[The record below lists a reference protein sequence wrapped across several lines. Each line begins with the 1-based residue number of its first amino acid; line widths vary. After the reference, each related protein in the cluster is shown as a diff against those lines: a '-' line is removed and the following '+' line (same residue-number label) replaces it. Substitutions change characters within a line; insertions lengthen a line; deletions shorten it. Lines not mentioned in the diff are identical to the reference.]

1 LKIEHPAQ
9 VEFHRGKMAKS
20 YIDNLLGD
28 NEKILLVT
36 HQHWFVLLRSI
47 VIELAFIILLLIGI
61 TIPVLISGIS
71 WAAFLYLLLLIPSV
85 LIAWRVINWNSQK
98 FIITNHRVINV
109 NGVINKNVIDSSLEK
124 VNDVKLTQ
132 SYLGRIFDYGDIEIM
147 TASELGV
154 NLLKRITRPIK
165 YKKTMLNAKE
175 ASDHL
180 VVFDKSHSPQN
191 IPELIIKLG
200 ELKEQGLISEAE
212 FSQKKTELLAK
223 LG

>member
-1 LKIEHPAQ
+1 
-9 VEFHRGKMAKS
+9 
-20 YIDNLLGD
+20 
-28 NEKILLVT
+28 
-36 HQHWFVLLRSI
+36 
-47 VIELAFIILLLIGI
+47 
-61 TIPVLISGIS
+61 
-71 WAAFLYLLLLIPSV
+71 
-85 LIAWRVINWNSQK
+85 
-98 FIITNHRVINV
+98 
-109 NGVINKNVIDSSLEK
+109 
-124 VNDVKLTQ
+124 
-132 SYLGRIFDYGDIEIM
+132 M

>member
-1 LKIEHPAQ
+1 
-9 VEFHRGKMAKS
+9 MAKS

-36 HQHWFVLLRSI
+36 HQHWFVLLRSML
-47 VIELAFIILLLIGI
+47 IELAFIILLLIGI

-154 NLLKRITRPIK
+154 NLLERITRPIK

-180 VVFDKSHSPQN
+180 VVFDKSQSHQN

-223 LG
+223 LGQ

>member
-1 LKIEHPAQ
+1 
-9 VEFHRGKMAKS
+9 MAKS

-36 HQHWFVLLRSI
+36 HQHWLVLLRSML
-47 VIELAFIILLLIGI
+47 IELAFVILLIIGI
-61 TIPVLISGIS
+61 TIPVVVSGLS
-71 WAAFLYLLLLIPSV
+71 WAAFLYLLLLIPFGF
-85 LIAWRVINWNSQK
+85 IIWRIINWDSQK
-98 FIITNHRVINV
+98 FIITNHRVINI

-132 SYLGRIFDYGDIEIM
+132 SYLGRLFDYGDIEIM

-154 NLLKRITRPIK
+154 NQLKRITRPIK

-175 ASDHL
+175 ASDHMVIL
-180 VVFDKSHSPQN
+180 GNPSN
-191 IPELIIKLG
+191 ITDIPGLIKKLG
-200 ELKEQGLISEAE
+200 DLKEQGLITEEE
-212 FSQKKTELLAK
+212 FNLKKKDLLAK

>member
-1 LKIEHPAQ
+1 
-9 VEFHRGKMAKS
+9 MAKS

-36 HQHWFVLLRSI
+36 HQHWLVLLRSML
-47 VIELAFIILLLIGI
+47 IELAFVILLIIGI
-61 TIPVLISGIS
+61 TIPVVVSGLS
-71 WAAFLYLLLLIPSV
+71 WAAFLYLLLLIPFGF
-85 LIAWRVINWNSQK
+85 IIWRIINWDSQK
-98 FIITNHRVINV
+98 FIITNHRVINI

-132 SYLGRIFDYGDIEIM
+132 SYLGRLFDYGDIEIM

-154 NLLKRITRPIK
+154 NQLKRITRPIK

-175 ASDHL
+175 ASDHM
-180 VVFDKSHSPQN
+180 VVLGNPSN
-191 IPELIIKLG
+191 ITDIPGLIKKLG
-200 ELKEQGLISEAE
+200 DLKEQGLITEEE
-212 FSQKKTELLAK
+212 FNLKKKDLLAK